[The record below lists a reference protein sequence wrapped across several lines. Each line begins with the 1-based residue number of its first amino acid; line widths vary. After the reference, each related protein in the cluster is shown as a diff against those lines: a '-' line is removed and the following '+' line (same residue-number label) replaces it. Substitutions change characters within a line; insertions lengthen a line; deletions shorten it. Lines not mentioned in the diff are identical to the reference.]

1 MVFYMFKKF
10 VLFVILLFGV
20 MVFFINVDDK
30 IILKYIS
37 VSLVL
42 VLSIV
47 LEDII
52 VDIVRKYNVL
62 FWKVISMRIDNN
74 LIVIV
79 VLYK

>member
-10 VLFVILLFGV
+10 VLFVMLLFGV

-37 VSLVL
+37 VLLVL
-42 VLSIV
+42 VLLIV
-47 LEDII
+47 LEDVI

-62 FWKVISMRIDNN
+62 FWKVILM
-74 LIVIV
+74 
-79 VLYK
+79 

>member
-10 VLFVILLFGV
+10 VLFVMLLFGV

-37 VSLVL
+37 VLLVL
-42 VLSIV
+42 VLLTV
-47 LEDII
+47 LEDVI

-62 FWKVISMRIDNN
+62 FWKVILM
-74 LIVIV
+74 
-79 VLYK
+79 

>member
-10 VLFVILLFGV
+10 VLFVMLLFGV

-37 VSLVL
+37 VLLVL
-42 VLSIV
+42 VLLIV
-47 LEDII
+47 LEDVI

-62 FWKVISMRIDNN
+62 FWKVILMWIDNN

>member
-10 VLFVILLFGV
+10 VLFVMLLFGV

-37 VSLVL
+37 VLLVL

-47 LEDII
+47 LEDVI

-62 FWKVISMRIDNN
+62 FWKVILM
-74 LIVIV
+74 
-79 VLYK
+79 

>member
-37 VSLVL
+37 VLLVL
-42 VLSIV
+42 VLLIV

-62 FWKVISMRIDNN
+62 FWKVILM
-74 LIVIV
+74 
-79 VLYK
+79 

>member
-37 VSLVL
+37 VLLVL
-42 VLSIV
+42 VLLIV

-62 FWKVISMRIDNN
+62 FWKVILMWIDNN